1 MRDFLLS
8 SGIPLL
14 KEGEFPLLFT
24 RFRLARVI
32 LELDYCL
39 LGWQAF
45 QFVLLVPLSAFER

>member
-1 MRDFLLS
+1 MRDFILS